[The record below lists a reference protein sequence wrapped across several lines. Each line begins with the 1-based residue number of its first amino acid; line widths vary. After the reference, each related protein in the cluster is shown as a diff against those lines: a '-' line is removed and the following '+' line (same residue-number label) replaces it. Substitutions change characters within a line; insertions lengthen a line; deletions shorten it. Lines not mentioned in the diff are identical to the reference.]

1 MQKKTPFFTLEAEKR
16 GNLKNIKMKIRRI
29 SEFQARINFP
39 NFDDHYQKYLEAFKK
54 SSLGQVHVAIPWA
67 ALVEQFKI
75 KVNKKGP
82 SSIFSPRG
90 KLALMFLKN
99 YSGLSDSKLIEQLNG
114 NIHYQIF
121 CDLLL
126 EPGEH
131 LENFKIVSQIRCE
144 LASELKI
151 ASCEKILMDAWKP
164 YMSDL
169 SSITCDATCYESSIK
184 YPTDVKILFDSVKWI
199 HGEIQSICKTHR
211 IRQPRTKIKK
221 WTGRAI
227 SFSKMKKKRKN
238 KRRSLTRGLLRLL
251 SKLIGIIEGLD
262 IAHGPRTN
270 SKRNLVRR
278 STIKKILQQQS
289 DKFYKGIRPKDAIVS
304 IDKPHIRP
312 IVRGK
317 EIKGVEFGSKLHKLQ
332 IDGIS
337 FIEHIS
343 FDAFHEGNRLQ
354 KTIWKAQ
361 KLTHKKVR
369 ILGADAIYA
378 TNANRTYVTKR
389 GIKTDFKPK
398 GRPGRHKAH
407 KDQLSRM
414 ITKERASRLEGS
426 FGTDKAYFL
435 LNKIKART
443 KETEILW
450 IFIGIHTSNALNI
463 GRRMAAQEAK
473 AA

>member
-1 MQKKTPFFTLEAEKR
+1 
-16 GNLKNIKMKIRRI
+16 MKIRRI
-29 SEFQARINFP
+29 SDFQARIDFP
-39 NFDDHYQKYLEAFKK
+39 NFDLHFQKHLEGFQQ
-54 SSLGQVHVAIPWA
+54 SQLGQIHSAIPWEE
-67 ALVEQFKI
+67 LVRVFSI
-75 KVNKKGP
+75 KVSRKGP
-82 SSIFSPRG
+82 DSIFCPKG

-99 YSGLSDSKLIEQLNG
+99 YSSHSDKKLIEQLNG

-121 CDLLL
+121 CNLLL
-126 EPGEH
+126 DPGE
-131 LENFKIVSQIRCE
+131 LITNYKIVSQIRCE
-144 LASELKI
+144 LSAVLDIEKSEQVLFN
-151 ASCEKILMDAWKP
+151 SWKGH
-164 YMSDL
+164 MKNLD
-169 SSITCDATCYESSIK
+169 SITCDATCYESSIK
-184 YPTDVKILFDSVKWI
+184 YPTDVKLLFDSVEWI
-199 HGEIQSICKTHR
+199 HNEIVKICKVQKLR
-211 IRQPRTKIKK
+211 KPRTKIKK
-221 WTGRAI
+221 WTARAI

-251 SKLIGIIEGLD
+251 SKLIAVIEGLEK
-262 IAHGPRTN
+262 IYGPRKLA
-270 SKRNLVRR
+270 KRYLRR
-278 STIKKILQQQS
+278 RKTIEQILIQQEA
-289 DKFYKGIRPKDAIVS
+289 KFYEGIRPKNAIVS

-317 EIKGVEFGSKLHKLQ
+317 EIKAVEFGSKVHKLQ

-361 KLTHKKVR
+361 KLTNKKVK

-378 TNANRTYVTKR
+378 TNANRNYITKR
-389 GIKTDFKPK
+389 NIKTDFKPK
-398 GRPGRHKAH
+398 GRPGRHKEH
-407 KDQLSRM
+407 KSQLSKM

-426 FGTDKAYFL
+426 FGTDKEYFL

-463 GRRMAAQEAK
+463 GRRMTQSSALAA
-473 AA
+473 

>member
-1 MQKKTPFFTLEAEKR
+1 
-16 GNLKNIKMKIRRI
+16 MKIRRI
-29 SEFQARINFP
+29 SQFQGRISFP
-39 NFDDHYQKYLEAFKK
+39 DFDSHYEKHLEGFLRTD
-54 SSLGQVHVAIPWA
+54 LGRIYSALPWSK
-67 ALVEQFKI
+67 LVGSFGI
-75 KVNKKGP
+75 KEHKKGP
-82 SSIFSPRG
+82 SSIFCPRG

-114 NIHYQIF
+114 NIHYQFF
-121 CDLLL
+121 CNLIL
-126 EPGEH
+126 EPGQ
-131 LENFKIVSQIRCE
+131 LLTNFKIVSQIRCE
-144 LASELKI
+144 LARLLNIEV
-151 ASCEKILMDAWKP
+151 CEKHLFSSWKK
-164 YMSDL
+164 YMSNLD
-169 SSITCDATCYESSIK
+169 SITCDATCYQSSIK
-184 YPTDVKILFDSVKWI
+184 YPTDVKLLYDSVWWI
-199 HGEIQSICKTHR
+199 HSQVRSICKSQN

-221 WTGRAI
+221 WIARAI
-227 SFSKMKKKRKN
+227 SYSKMKKKRKN

-251 SKLIGIIEGLD
+251 SKLLGILD
-262 IAHGPRTN
+262 QLEKVYGPRRKTQQYF
-270 SKRNLVRR
+270 KRVG
-278 STIKKILQQQS
+278 TIKQILKQQEA
-289 DKFYKGIRPKDAIVS
+289 KFYEGVRPKQAIVS

-317 EIKGVEFGSKLHKLQ
+317 ETVTVEFGSKLHKLQ

-343 FDAFHEGNRLQ
+343 FEAFHEGNRLQ

-361 KLTHKKVR
+361 KLTNKKVKV
-369 ILGADAIYA
+369 LGADAIYA
-378 TNANRTYVTKR
+378 TNANRKYVSKNN
-389 GIKTDFKPK
+389 IKTDFKPK
-398 GRPGRHKAH
+398 GRPGKHTHHKT
-407 KDQLSRM
+407 QLAKM

-463 GRRMAAQEAK
+463 GKRMAQTTAK